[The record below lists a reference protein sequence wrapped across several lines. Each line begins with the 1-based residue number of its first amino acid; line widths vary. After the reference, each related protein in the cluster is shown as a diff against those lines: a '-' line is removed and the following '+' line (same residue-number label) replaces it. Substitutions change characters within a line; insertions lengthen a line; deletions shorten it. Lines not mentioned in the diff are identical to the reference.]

1 MVKIPECNQNTIPFI
16 PKTFQLKVVKSLA
29 RNPLRVS

>member
-1 MVKIPECNQNTIPFI
+1 MVKIPECNQNTI

-29 RNPLRVS
+29 RNLLRVS